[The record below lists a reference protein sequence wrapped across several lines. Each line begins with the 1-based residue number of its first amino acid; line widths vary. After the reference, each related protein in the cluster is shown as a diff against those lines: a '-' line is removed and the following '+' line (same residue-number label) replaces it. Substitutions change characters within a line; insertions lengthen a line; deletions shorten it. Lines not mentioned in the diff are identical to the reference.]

1 MYTIQRG
8 LQVFIG
14 EAGSDYGALMAAST
28 LSILPIVLGYFFAQK
43 QFIQGVAR
51 SGIK

>member
-1 MYTIQRG
+1 
-8 LQVFIG
+8 
-14 EAGSDYGALMAAST
+14 MAAST
-28 LSILPIVLGYFFAQK
+28 LAILPIVLGYFLAQR